1 MKEEPIKICSSCGEE
16 YSFKAFECADC
27 GGKLVLPQ
35 DYEKRFVPLADE
47 EEKTFIR
54 EGPVGYLQELEA
66 ELKKKGIRAAI
77 RFLGGEPGRCA
88 SKTRYGLYVS
98 AKDEAAAKEIDHA
111 YWIKGAPEQGSS
123 FKYEEQELKGVC
135 PACSCE
141 LPEKAIE
148 CPECGLVV
156 KYDEDV
162 STCPECDT
170 PVGDE
175 VMKCPKCGAE
185 FE

>member
-1 MKEEPIKICSSCGEE
+1 MKKE
-16 YSFKAFECADC
+16 
-27 GGKLVLPQ
+27 
-35 DYEKRFVPLADE
+35 
-47 EEKTFIR
+47 
-54 EGPVGYLQELEA
+54 
-66 ELKKKGIRAAI
+66 GIRALI
-77 RFLGGEPGRCA
+77 RFHGGAPGSCP
-88 SKTRYGLYVS
+88 SKTRYGLYV
-98 AKDEAAAKEIDHA
+98 AADDEAAAKEIDHA
-111 YWIKGAPEQGSS
+111 HWIKGAPERGAS

-135 PACSCE
+135 PACE
-141 LPEKAIE
+141 TALPEGAIE

-156 KYDEDV
+156 RYDEEV